1 MQISNTTNEIQE
13 LELSIEDANK
23 HVAMRDAALKLTS
36 NRDFKKLVLEGY
48 FKETAAQLVSLTAD
62 PALKDKRNEI
72 SEKILAIS
80 NFRLFLQET
89 ITLGNQAES
98 AIREAQE
105 ALDEIR
111 EEGAQ

>member
-1 MQISNTTNEIQE
+1 
-13 LELSIEDANK
+13 
-23 HVAMRDAALKLTS
+23 
-36 NRDFKKLVLEGY
+36 
-48 FKETAAQLVSLTAD
+48 
-62 PALKDKRNEI
+62 LKDKRNEI

-98 AIREAQE
+98 AITEAQE